1 VLVASRKYLDANGS
15 PRRIEDLQ
23 HHAAL
28 LFRMPTSGRDRPW
41 HFRQASRDMEF
52 RPASRVRGSL
62 VEVLRTLRPTPTL
75 VLAVYPGAR
84 LVPPRVRAF
93 VSELKALAL

>member
-28 LFRMPTSGRDRPW
+28 LFRMPTSGR
-41 HFRQASRDMEF
+41 
-52 RPASRVRGSL
+52 
-62 VEVLRTLRPTPTL
+62 TLRPTPTP

-93 VSELKALAL
+93 VNELKALAL